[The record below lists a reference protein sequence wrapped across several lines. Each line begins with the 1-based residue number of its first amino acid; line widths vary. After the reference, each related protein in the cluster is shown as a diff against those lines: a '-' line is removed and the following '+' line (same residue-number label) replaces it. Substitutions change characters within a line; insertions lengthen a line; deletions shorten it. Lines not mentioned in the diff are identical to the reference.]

1 MSISSV
7 PTIVGDSTTSGTM
20 LHNGRLIVSC
30 MLANGVVAKITLPDD
45 WQTLLNRVAVLE
57 ARTLEDMKY
66 GH

>member
-7 PTIVGDSTTSGTM
+7 PTVVGDSTTSGTM

-30 MLANGVVAKITLPDD
+30 MLASGAVVKITLPDD

-57 ARTLEDMKY
+57 ARTLEDMTY